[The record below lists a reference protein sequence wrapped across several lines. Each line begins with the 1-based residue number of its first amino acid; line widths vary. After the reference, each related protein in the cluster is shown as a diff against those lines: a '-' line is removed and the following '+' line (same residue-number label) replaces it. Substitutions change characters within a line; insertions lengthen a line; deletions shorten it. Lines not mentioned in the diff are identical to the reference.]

1 MLATKNVRAQI
12 LEAKQC
18 VETKLYSPNLC
29 LGKSIVVVVWF
40 VCQVLHVVV
49 RNAPLISLD
58 TVTVMEDDR
67 KLYEINQH
75 FRLTHGR
82 SFIVQLQFF
91 LNHLRA

>member
-40 VCQVLHVVV
+40 VCQDLHV

-91 LNHLRA
+91 I

>member
-1 MLATKNVRAQI
+1 MRATKNVHAQI

-29 LGKSIVVVVWF
+29 LGKTIVVLVWF

-49 RNAPLISLD
+49 RNPPLISLD

-67 KLYEINQH
+67 KLYEIIKLSETKEI
-75 FRLTHGR
+75 LTIYCKHNFN
-82 SFIVQLQFF
+82 STYSI
-91 LNHLRA
+91 

>member
-49 RNAPLISLD
+49 RNPPSISLD
-58 TVTVMEDDR
+58 TVTVMEDDWNCSPH
-67 KLYEINQH
+67 KMNEFY
-75 FRLTHGR
+75 TA
-82 SFIVQLQFF
+82 QLQRTVTFSTHVD
-91 LNHLRA
+91 LQ